1 MRSSDRDRGGGGG
14 TCQRHQSTGPP
25 DIHSGY
31 AWSYKPQ
38 STSTYYLIH
47 VLYYILLRAGH
58 QGSSPT
64 DPHCPRVSVPL
75 FSRLVANYS
84 RGGTTPISWSPA
96 CTCIN
101 SVAIDL
107 SRGLSC

>member
-1 MRSSDRDRGGGGG
+1 MTETGGDLSASSKHRTTGHTLRLCMELQTAVYLHILFD
-14 TCQRHQSTGPP
+14 TC
-25 DIHSGY
+25 
-31 AWSYKPQ
+31 A
-38 STSTYYLIH
+38 
-47 VLYYILLRAGH
+47 ILLRAGH
-58 QGSSPT
+58 QGSSLT
-64 DPHCPRVSVPL
+64 DPHWPRVSVPL

-107 SRGLSC
+107 SGGLSC